1 MIRKSFIHVFFV
13 CLGGGAYMEVD
24 WDWKEIK
31 TQRAVQF
38 KFVEEEGIVYYE

>member
-13 CLGGGAYMEVD
+13 CLGGGAYMKVD

-31 TQRAVQF
+31 NNNL
-38 KFVEEEGIVYYE
+38 KKEGKSYEL